1 MTTNLFDLKGQVAAI
16 SGASRGIGYAMAVA
30 LAEAGA
36 DVALL
41 QRNPEK
47 MDVKEEIEK
56 RGVTCEIVPC
66 DLENKTQVKEAIPKV
81 VSAFGK
87 IDILVNNAG
96 IQRRSPSV
104 DFSEED
110 WDDVIDIN
118 LKTVWTLSQ
127 QAGKYMVEQQ
137 SGKIINM
144 GSLLSYQGGL
154 NVPAYAAAKG
164 GVAQVTKAL
173 ANEWAKENVNV
184 NAIVP
189 GYIATDMNT
198 ALINDE
204 TRSRQIL
211 ERIPADR
218 WGSPEDFKGAV
229 VFLASTASNYVN
241 GHLLSVDGGWMGR

>member
-1 MTTNLFDLKGQVAAI
+1 MENHLFDLTGKTTAI
-16 SGASRGIGYAMAVA
+16 SGATRGIGYAMAVA

-41 QRNPEK
+41 QRNTEQTE
-47 MDVKEEIEK
+47 VKKDIEK
-56 RGVTCEIVPC
+56 LGVRCEIIPC
-66 DLENKTQVKEAIPKV
+66 DLEDKTQVKEAVPKV
-81 VSAFGK
+81 VDAFGR

-110 WDDVIDIN
+110 WDEVIDIN

-127 QAGKYMVEQQ
+127 QAGRYMVEQK

-154 NVPAYAAAKG
+154 IVPAYAAAKG

-173 ANEWAKENVNV
+173 ANEWAKDNVNV

-198 ALINDE
+198 ALVQDA
-204 TRSRQIL
+204 TRNRQIL

-218 WGSPEDFKGAV
+218 WGDPEDFKGAV
-229 VFLASTASNYVN
+229 VFLASQASNYVN